1 MSKIDS
7 PPRFKYIITFL
18 VSMLV
23 LFVTALSMQNGT
35 TLAVKMQDSTG
46 SLLSPK
52 IYYASQ
58 NHIFSEQKSAIPYK
72 TKKNIYYF
80 HIPKSNQIQYLR
92 LDPTSRP
99 NKTITLTNLSI
110 QHINWFKVSQAT
122 IPLSLLKTKAQIK
135 ESTKK
140 SNKIIFTTSGTDP
153 QLRFKLENILLIK
166 SHHYH
171 SMFFLISLLIALVI
185 TFILYIYLN
194 NEHTNSLDAKMILY
208 TLFLLFTI
216 FKVVYYKDHVK
227 FGYPPDETMHLQYIK
242 YVHNHH
248 TVVPDFKEM
257 PHYLSH
263 PSLYYEIMDFVY
275 DKKASV
281 SENIDNFRNLS
292 TLIYLFTFLL
302 ILYLGFSAKLS
313 TIGHFV
319 YLSIL
324 TSIPMQSYLGASITN
339 DTLAMLGAIIFILG
353 LKRLIEQKYTTT
365 TYFILAFGAFIAYFS
380 KLTVALLIFFAVL
393 YFLIRMLFTKEW
405 IKLSKVHVGLIVL
418 FLLPILYYQ
427 LSIMLTYHALV
438 PTYNVTH
445 PEAYLKSGFYVEE
458 QYRQHLSPYE
468 WFERMVHYI
477 KGGWFGIHSHHSIGK
492 EHWVGFLGLLIAHI
506 LALIALFF
514 KCPEENKSYCI
525 LGKLT
530 LLAII
535 SVQVVQ
541 YFFSYKSHLTA
552 GYMGGLQPRYL
563 LPFMFAFAIMASLFV
578 ERFKQYFLFNIVIIL
593 MCIHALYSDFFYFLQ
608 YYH

>member
-1 MSKIDS
+1 MSQIDS
-7 PPRFKYIITFL
+7 PSSFKYIVTFL
-18 VSMLV
+18 VSILV

-72 TKKNIYYF
+72 TKKNIHYF
-80 HIPKSNQIQYLR
+80 HIPKINQIQYLR

-99 NKTITLTNLSI
+99 NKTITLTNLTI
-110 QHINWFKVSQAT
+110 QHNNWFKVSQAT
-122 IPLSLLKTKAQIK
+122 IPLSLLKAEAQIK
-135 ESTKK
+135 DSTKK

-153 QLRFKLENILLIK
+153 QLRFKIKNINTIK
-166 SHHYH
+166 SHNYH
-171 SMFFLISLLIALVI
+171 IMFFLISLLIALII

-216 FKVVYYKDHVK
+216 FKVVYYKEHVK

-275 DKKASV
+275 DEKASV

-292 TLIYLFTFLL
+292 TLIYLFAFLL

-353 LKRLIEQKYTTT
+353 FKQLIEQKYTTT
-365 TYFILAFGAFIAYFS
+365 TYFILVFGAFIAYFS

-445 PEAYLKSGFYVEE
+445 PEAYLKSGFYIEE

-492 EHWVGFLGLLIAHI
+492 EHWIGFLGLLIAHI

-578 ERFKQYFLFNIVIIL
+578 ERFKQYFLFTIVIIL